1 MVQII
6 FKILN
11 PEVLKAFREIM
22 DVSQY
27 KALFSLASSELGKNS
42 LLLKSQLLNLEWK
55 KVQFMLHKMKGSM
68 GSLGCDLLF
77 QKIMMLE
84 NQLNGFQITV
94 PDKDQIDIL
103 IETLDLTL
111 KALKA
116 ETY

>member
-1 MVQII
+1 
-6 FKILN
+6 
-11 PEVLKAFREIM
+11 
-22 DVSQY
+22 
-27 KALFSLASSELGKNS
+27 
-42 LLLKSQLLNLEWK
+42 
-55 KVQFMLHKMKGSM
+55 
-68 GSLGCDLLF
+68 
-77 QKIMMLE
+77 MMLE